1 MQPSL
6 QSMRGKD
13 YRLRPTV
20 ARLRDSFESGEIAV
34 LQWREGQKNIA
45 DAMTKRNIS
54 MYRVLNQICTSGT
67 IDPEIFKKPIRVLSA
82 NGE

>member
-1 MQPSL
+1 MLQEAVDSL
-6 QSMRGKD
+6 MDNGS
-13 YRLRPTV
+13 
-20 ARLRDSFESGEIAV
+20 
-34 LQWREGQKNIA
+34 QKNIS

-67 IDPEIFKKPIRVLSA
+67 IDPGTFKKAIRVLSA